1 MMLESGNDEGSGEYN
16 NVMQFIDGDDDNMFL
31 KQSIELNNKEYRK
44 KSQSSADSPTSLFNN
59 RKKNIK
65 KLIIQ

>member
-1 MMLESGNDEGSGEYN
+1 MGAGGGRGGGGEKGRNDNGRGNSNGLEHE
-16 NVMQFIDGDDDNMFL
+16 F
-31 KQSIELNNKEYRK
+31 RK